1 MTRRA
6 VILFAAFSLMA
17 LPVLPVAPAT
27 AATRAAPSR
36 AMTAA
41 VPTHP
46 VLAARFGFGRGF
58 GARTGYRPRARTP
71 FTRSPRTY
79 RRATRPYRPRIGHFF
94 GNVLKALGIAYLFH
108 MLFGWGAGGGSPF
121 GLLIVLAFV
130 AWLLTRRRRRPL
142 RYY

>member
-6 VILFAAFSLMA
+6 VILFAALSLLA
-17 LPVLPVAPAT
+17 LPVLPVASAG
-27 AATRAAPSR
+27 AATRVASSR
-36 AMTAA
+36 AMAATATA
-41 VPTHP
+41 KP

-79 RRATRPYRPRIGHFF
+79 RRASRPFRPRVGHFF
-94 GNVLKALGIAYLFH
+94 GNLLRALGIAYLLH
-108 MLFGWGAGGGSPF
+108 LMFGWGAGGGSSF

-130 AWLLTRRRRRPL
+130 AWLVTRRRRRPL